1 MRRIIVA
8 IDGPA
13 ASGKSTTAK
22 FLAEKLGYI
31 YIDTGAMYRA
41 CALQAKLEG
50 FAIDDLSSII
60 PMLERIDIKISYS
73 ESGNIIWLNGRD
85 VSQQIRTPEISAAAS
100 KISAIPS
107 VRYKMVEL
115 QRKLGKDGG
124 VVLEGRDIGT
134 FVFPEAEA
142 KFFMVADLEVRA
154 RRRYQELKAKGIESR
169 YEDVLQE
176 LKARD
181 EADASR
187 SLAPLKPASDAI
199 LVDTSNLSIEEQVN
213 KLYEITLRKI
223 AELGESNSPNNSVPD
238 GIEVYLAHSSGY
250 CFGVKRAIQMAREAK
265 VCDKPVYTLGEII
278 HNPGIVQELEEK
290 GIHVANNVSDLKDST
305 VIIRSHGITREE
317 YETLQKNNNEIIDAT
332 CPYVK
337 RTHTIL
343 QKMTAEGYPVV
354 IFGDKHHPEVIGLRS
369 FGNDKTIVVAEDEPL
384 PKINENSLVLIA
396 QTTQKIE
403 KLNELVCKLLP
414 NVFELRVFN
423 TICLTTTLRQ
433 KATIEM
439 AKKSDVVIV
448 IGGYKSS
455 NTSALAK
462 LSSQYCPTF
471 HIENEMQLA
480 GVDLSKYKRIGL
492 TAGASTPE
500 EMIIKVYNVILQK
513 SGHFSTV
520 KSIEEI
526 PLFKEESC

>member
-100 KISAIPS
+100 KISAKPS

-187 SLAPLKPASDAI
+187 SLAPLKPASNHI
-199 LVDTSNLSIEEQVN
+199 VDTSNLSIEEQVY
-213 KLYEITLRKI
+213 KLYEITLRK
-223 AELGESNSPNNSVPD
+223 NS
-238 GIEVYLAHSSGY
+238 
-250 CFGVKRAIQMAREAK
+250 
-265 VCDKPVYTLGEII
+265 
-278 HNPGIVQELEEK
+278 
-290 GIHVANNVSDLKDST
+290 
-305 VIIRSHGITREE
+305 
-317 YETLQKNNNEIIDAT
+317 
-332 CPYVK
+332 
-337 RTHTIL
+337 RTGRK
-343 QKMTAEGYPVV
+343 Q
-354 IFGDKHHPEVIGLRS
+354 
-369 FGNDKTIVVAEDEPL
+369 
-384 PKINENSLVLIA
+384 
-396 QTTQKIE
+396 
-403 KLNELVCKLLP
+403 
-414 NVFELRVFN
+414 
-423 TICLTTTLRQ
+423 
-433 KATIEM
+433 
-439 AKKSDVVIV
+439 
-448 IGGYKSS
+448 
-455 NTSALAK
+455 
-462 LSSQYCPTF
+462 
-471 HIENEMQLA
+471 
-480 GVDLSKYKRIGL
+480 
-492 TAGASTPE
+492 
-500 EMIIKVYNVILQK
+500 
-513 SGHFSTV
+513 
-520 KSIEEI
+520 
-526 PLFKEESC
+526 